1 MADNAPT
8 IPAPRAIAPR
18 PDALRVRGLLDGLA
32 HELVRLVRRYGGS
45 PAAAR
50 RALEIAAQLRQL
62 GAELELPEAD
72 LIGAD
77 LLRDGKGAG
86 HGE

>member
-1 MADNAPT
+1 MAENAPT

-18 PDALRVRGLLDGLA
+18 PDGVRVCELLDTCA

-45 PAAAR
+45 PVAVR
-50 RALEIAAQLRQL
+50 RALEIVAQLRQL
-62 GAELELPEAD
+62 GAELELPGAD

-77 LLRDGKGAG
+77 LLRGKGAR

>member
-1 MADNAPT
+1 MERPT

-45 PAAAR
+45 PRAER
-50 RALEIAAQLRQL
+50 RAPRRCTCGKRRGQSHALACGMVLGEERRRAA
-62 GAELELPEAD
+62 
-72 LIGAD
+72 
-77 LLRDGKGAG
+77 
-86 HGE
+86 

>member
-1 MADNAPT
+1 MERPT
-8 IPAPRAIAPR
+8 RPVPRAIAPR
-18 PDALRVRGLLDGLA
+18 PDGPRVRDLLDTCA
-32 HELVRLVRRYGGS
+32 HELVRLVQRYGGS
-45 PAAAR
+45 PTAAR

-62 GAELELPEAD
+62 GTELELPEAD

-77 LLRDGKGAG
+77 LLRSGKGAG